1 MAAIF
6 IEIAKTGTYDPKV
19 HGRPAYIRS
28 PYAAKD
34 AIKSLPNRAWDAA
47 TKRWTIPA
55 SDVPLA
61 ARILREEGWRVE
73 VIEPVQSGTRTP
85 PPPPQAG
92 TWADAMFKAIPAR
105 LHPPVFRALTK
116 VLHPDVGGDLV
127 AMQTLTAAKDRSVA
141 A

>member
-6 IEIAKTGTYDPKV
+6 IEVAKPGTYDQKV

-28 PYAAKD
+28 PFAAKD

-47 TKRWTIPA
+47 TKRWVIPA
-55 SDVPLA
+55 ADVNIA
-61 ARILREEGWRVE
+61 ARVLREEGWRVE
-73 VIEPVQSGTRTP
+73 IIEPVQAGTRTP
-85 PPPPQAG
+85 PLPQTAS
-92 TWADAMFKAIPAR
+92 WADAMFKAIPGR
-105 LHPPVFRALTK
+105 LHQPVFRALTK

-127 AMQTLTAAKDRSVA
+127 AMQQLTAAKDRAVA